1 MSNIANV
8 NDAVEVIVDKLKSK
22 GLKAIK
28 LRNYG
33 YYSFIVKDIAYKE
46 LVESVFENDPRFEL
60 VVKNSYL
67 EYIIKSNDLDLDL
80 EFKLNYESS
89 NKNSKMILSLNM

>member
-8 NDAVEVIVDKLKSK
+8 NDVVEVIADKLKSK

-33 YYSFIVKDIAYKE
+33 YYSFIVKNISYKE
-46 LVESVFENDPRFEL
+46 LVETAFENDPRFEL

-67 EYIIKSNDLDLDL
+67 EYIIKSNDLDL
-80 EFKLNYESS
+80 EFKLNYESL
-89 NKNSKMILSLNM
+89 KQNSKLILSLNL

>member
-67 EYIIKSNDLDLDL
+67 EYIIKSNDLDL

>member
-1 MSNIANV
+1 MSNIVNV

-67 EYIIKSNDLDLDL
+67 EYIIKSNDLDL

>member
-33 YYSFIVKDIAYKE
+33 YYSFIVKNISYKE
-46 LVESVFENDPRFEL
+46 LVETAFENDPRFEL
-60 VVKNSYL
+60 AVKNSYL
-67 EYIIKSNDLDLDL
+67 EYIIKSNDLDL
-80 EFKLNYESS
+80 EFKLNYESL
-89 NKNSKMILSLNM
+89 KQNSKLILSLNL

>member
-8 NDAVEVIVDKLKSK
+8 NDAVEVIVDKLKAK

-46 LVESVFENDPRFEL
+46 LVESVFENDPRFKL

-67 EYIIKSNDLDLDL
+67 EYIIKSNDLDL

>member
-8 NDAVEVIVDKLKSK
+8 NDVVEVIVDKLKSK

-33 YYSFIVKDIAYKE
+33 YYSFIVKNISYKE
-46 LVESVFENDPRFEL
+46 LVETAFENDPRFEL

-67 EYIIKSNDLDLDL
+67 EYIIKSNDLDL
-80 EFKLNYESS
+80 EFKLNYESL
-89 NKNSKMILSLNM
+89 KQNSKLILSLNL

>member
-22 GLKAIK
+22 GLKEVK

-33 YYSFIVKDIAYKE
+33 YFSFIVKNISYKE
-46 LVESVFENDPRFEL
+46 LVETEFENDPRFEL
-60 VVKNSYL
+60 AVKNSYL
-67 EYIIKSNDLDLDL
+67 EYIIKSNDLDL
-80 EFKLNYESS
+80 EFKLNYESL
-89 NKNSKMILSLNM
+89 KQNSKLILSLNL

>member
-33 YYSFIVKDIAYKE
+33 YYSFIVKNISYKE
-46 LVESVFENDPRFEL
+46 LVESAFENDSRFEL
-60 VVKNSYL
+60 VIKNSYL
-67 EYIIKSNDLDLDL
+67 EYIIKSNDLEL
-80 EFKLNYESS
+80 EFNLNYESL
-89 NKNSKMILSLNM
+89 KQNSKLILSLNL

>member
-22 GLKAIK
+22 GSKAIK

-33 YYSFIVKDIAYKE
+33 YYSFIVKEIAYKE

-67 EYIIKSNDLDLDL
+67 EYIIKSNDLDL

>member
-67 EYIIKSNDLDLDL
+67 EYIIKSNDLDL
-80 EFKLNYESS
+80 EFKLNYESL
-89 NKNSKMILSLNM
+89 KQNSKLILSLNL

>member
-67 EYIIKSNDLDLDL
+67 EYIIKSNDLDL
-80 EFKLNYESS
+80 EFKLNYGSS

>member
-33 YYSFIVKDIAYKE
+33 YYSFIVKNISYKE
-46 LVESVFENDPRFEL
+46 LVETAFENDPRFEL

-67 EYIIKSNDLDLDL
+67 EYIIKSNDLDL